1 MNHKVKIAVSILS
14 AAIALNI
21 SNVAFAE
28 FSDISPKATYADEVN
43 HLASLGIINGNENGE
58 FKPDDMITRE
68 QFARLIIATADED
81 YKAEI
86 YKNSTVFPDITSS
99 RWSSGFVNAAVK
111 LGYMKGMLDGK
122 FHPTDGVTYAQV
134 CTVLVK
140 MLGYNDSDLSGTWP
154 QSYLV
159 KAKEIGLSDGVNFTS
174 NDQIPRWA
182 VAVMLDNM
190 LDCSLKSNPSKKFS
204 ETIDSYAQ
212 YIILANSET
221 FSSVS
226 EGEVLTDKGTFDI
239 DGSNIKLEIGN
250 KYRLDID
257 DKTIRGVYS
266 NTSDYLNITIDSVS
280 STTITYKDADGMN
293 SMILPSAP
301 TYYYKGV
308 EQKYEAVPGLLEKCS
323 SIVFNKKVN
332 GTGYE
337 YAVISDP
344 IYSKPEVVGK
354 SNKTNEGI
362 GKIKLKAG
370 VEIVKSGT
378 IISASEIEKDDVI
391 YEVTDIWGGNKY
403 ILDVNNSVEGELTS
417 ILPDRISPKK
427 ISVGSAS
434 YDIGEYMDLG
444 KIKSQSVMK
453 IKDNVTV
460 LLGRD
465 GKVVDMYSSDSE
477 DNSDF
482 AIVVN
487 NYKNKSTSV
496 KDYGTEY
503 TYVKLLHTDNT
514 TKTYRLKDDG
524 DKDEEEDDDDLIYK
538 GKLVKYKE
546 IDKETDDEPAVVEL
560 EKLKYMSPDDFT
572 IDVSKKT
579 INSNYFADNIKIF
592 NIVNQIEGS
601 DCNVYLMNPSDLP
614 NGLIYPGKVKYL
626 NKVGAFEDI
635 NVMVVDNILDEEKYL
650 GIVTNQKKSLSPLKE
665 VIITNTILVGD
676 KEYTT
681 NYNSDDITDG
691 CVVEVEM
698 KNGQISGIN
707 DVRQLSTKAYRFDA
721 VDSTRIKLDGTIYE
735 LKSGAPIILFDDGI
749 YERKGTSTIDVTH
762 KYDKISVYLDKPL
775 KYGGKVELV
784 LIED

>member
-1 MNHKVKIAVSILS
+1 MKHKVKKVVLLPIVLFV
-14 AAIALNI
+14 LNI
-21 SNVAFAE
+21 SSVAFAA
-28 FSDISPKATYADEVN
+28 FSDVSPKASYADEVN
-43 HLASLGIINGNENGE
+43 HLTSLGIINGNENGE
-58 FKPDDMITRE
+58 FKPDDMISRE

-86 YKNSTVFPDITSS
+86 YKKTTVFPDIASS

-140 MLGYNDSDLSGTWP
+140 MLGYSDSDLSGTWP

-159 KAKEIGLSDGVNFTS
+159 KAKEIGLSDGVNLTS

-221 FSSVS
+221 YSSVS

-239 DGSNIKLEIGN
+239 GDSNIKLEIGN
-250 KYRLDID
+250 KYRLNID
-257 DKTIRGVYS
+257 DNTIWGIYS
-266 NTSDYLNITIDSVS
+266 NTSEYLNITIDSVS
-280 STTITYKDADGMN
+280 STTLTYKDADGMH

-308 EQKYEAVPGLLEKCS
+308 QQKYEAVPGLLEKCS

-344 IYSKPEVVGK
+344 IYSKPEIVGK
-354 SNKTNEGI
+354 SNKTNEGV
-362 GKIKLKAG
+362 GEIKLKAG
-370 VEIVKSGT
+370 IEIAKSGT

-403 ILDVNNSVEGELTS
+403 ILDVNNSVEGELTA
-417 ILPDRISPKK
+417 ILPDRISPQK
-427 ISVGSAS
+427 ISVGTAS

-444 KIKSQSVMK
+444 KLKSQSVMK
-453 IKDNVTV
+453 IKDSVTV

-477 DNSDF
+477 DNADF

-487 NYKNKSTSV
+487 NYKKKSTSA
-496 KDYGTEY
+496 KEYGTEY

-524 DKDEEEDDDDLIYK
+524 DEDDDDLIYK

-546 IDKETDDEPAVVEL
+546 ISKETDDEPAVVEL

-579 INSNYFADNIKIF
+579 IDSNYFADNIKIF

-635 NVMVVDNILDEEKYL
+635 NVMVVDNILDEENYL
-650 GIVTNQKKSLSPLKE
+650 GIVTNQKVSLSPLKE
-665 VIITNTILVGD
+665 VINTTTILIGD

-681 NYNSDDITDG
+681 NYTSDGITDG

-698 KNGQISGIN
+698 KDGQILGIN
-707 DVRQLSTKAYRFDA
+707 GVRQLSTKAYKFDA
-721 VDSTRIKLDGTIYE
+721 VDSTRIKIGGTIYE
-735 LKSGAPIILFDDGI
+735 LKSGAPIFLFDDGI